1 MNSNPSFETIS
12 STASNKRGAFSFI
25 FLSLI
30 LLILC
35 FFIKIISVSNFEQI
49 KIDAV
54 ATSVQ
59 SAFQSSRSKLTF
71 FHPSFMPAGSVLTS
85 QELFRQSFEEA
96 QIHQS
101 WNGQTLFVTLPEQ
114 DVFQPFQETLTPK
127 AKHFFHSMALF
138 LQTHPEAS
146 YEIGLTHYIDLL
158 ANGNYPLYSH
168 LAARRA
174 QKIAEYWVSLDIPEQ
189 AVHVG
194 FEKGDAGVVSI
205 FLTFTNKEGL
215 DADRSPQ

>member
-1 MNSNPSFETIS
+1 MNFNPSFETIS

-59 SAFQSSRSKLTF
+59 SAFQPSKSKLTF
-71 FHPSFMPAGSVLTS
+71 FHPSFMPVGPVLMS
-85 QELFRQSFEEA
+85 QELFQQSFKEA
-96 QIHQS
+96 RIHQS
-101 WNGQTLFVTLPEQ
+101 WNGQTLFVTLPDK

-127 AKHFFHSMALF
+127 AKLFFQNMAHF
-138 LQTHPEAS
+138 LQTHTQIP
-146 YEIGLTHYIDLL
+146 YELGLTHYIDLP
-158 ANGNYPLYSH
+158 ADGNYPLFSH

-189 AVHVG
+189 AIHVG
-194 FEKGDAGVVSI
+194 FEKGEAGTVSI
-205 FLTFTNKEGL
+205 FLTFTNTES
-215 DADRSPQ
+215 ADVN